1 MIVDAI
7 SERFGS
13 NTVLL
18 DMADVSLLADF
29 FVLTNAESTP
39 QFQAIVDEVEKRAR
53 ESGSRPLHVEGAP
66 ESGWVLVDFGSV
78 VVHIF
83 SPGLR
88 AYYDLENLW
97 KKARLVVRIQ

>member
-1 MIVDAI
+1 VIVDAI

-29 FVLTNAESTP
+29 FVLSNAESLP

-53 ESGSRPLHVEGAP
+53 EGGSRPLHIEGVP

-83 SPGLR
+83 SPELR

>member
-1 MIVDAI
+1 MVDAI

-29 FVLTNAESTP
+29 FVLTNAESAP
-39 QFQAIVDEVEKRAR
+39 QFTAIVDEVEKRAR
-53 ESGSRPLHVEGAP
+53 ESGSRPLHTEGAP
-66 ESGWVLVDFGSV
+66 ESGWVLVDLGSV

-83 SPGLR
+83 SPQLR